1 MAYGDYYAKIA
12 DNNNRPQEDQW
23 HKYICEYYDVTP
35 EQALKLGTR
44 ASGRKPDLPGS
55 KTCDPVND
63 MTYEDIWA
71 LESRKSLESIYK
83 FYVDQG
89 AWSSFRQTVRHL
101 ELSEMRK
108 NLMMHIAANDMHFV
122 EYGCGIAPFSTTLLQ
137 NINPSWKIDVSLTD
151 VLDCEHYTYGQWV
164 LNKIKEERGLDEI
177 EVHAVPAVPNALP
190 KYHKPIDALMIFEV
204 LEHIPSPVATLENII
219 DQMSPRALII
229 ENFIKHDH
237 DDEEESGCDLRSAA
251 SERGKYYEIL
261 NNNFTLLA
269 GPPEYQDHG
278 ATRIWIRKG

>member
-1 MAYGDYYAKIA
+1 
-12 DNNNRPQEDQW
+12 
-23 HKYICEYYDVTP
+23 
-35 EQALKLGTR
+35 
-44 ASGRKPDLPGS
+44 
-55 KTCDPVND
+55 
-63 MTYEDIWA
+63 
-71 LESRKSLESIYK
+71 
-83 FYVDQG
+83 
-89 AWSSFRQTVRHL
+89 
-101 ELSEMRK
+101 
-108 NLMMHIAANDMHFV
+108 
-122 EYGCGIAPFSTTLLQ
+122 
-137 NINPSWKIDVSLTD
+137 
-151 VLDCEHYTYGQWV
+151 
-164 LNKIKEERGLDEI
+164 
-177 EVHAVPAVPNALP
+177 
-190 KYHKPIDALMIFEV
+190 MIFEV